1 MSNQTKNSLIT
12 VYITNHNYGKYIKQS
27 IDSVLNQTYQNFE
40 LIIIDDGSNDNSREI
55 IERYSKNKKVKII
68 YQKNKGLTVSNN
80 IARKISRGKY
90 ITRLDAD
97 DWLDPN
103 FLQIMLNTA
112 NKNKDCAIV
121 FCNYYLT
128 NSRGQVIDHFYR
140 HDFKKVKLMDQP
152 AHGACSLINVK
163 TLNEVGGYDEQLQC
177 HDGVDLWLK
186 LIGKYKV
193 KNVNLPLFFYR
204 QHGKSLTK
212 NVEKIFRTRDRILEK
227 HTKNK
232 KKYKKILAII
242 PVRGANY
249 SETLVALKKI
259 NKQPIIQKLIYELQ
273 KSLNVKKILVS
284 TPDKKI
290 LNFVSKK
297 FKKKVIIHKREHRL
311 ARLNTRIEDTL
322 KSSIKFYTRFNFI
335 SKCCLSISRN

>member
-1 MSNQTKNSLIT
+1 M
-12 VYITNHNYGKYIKQS
+12 
-27 IDSVLNQTYQNFE
+27 
-40 LIIIDDGSNDNSREI
+40 
-55 IERYSKNKKVKII
+55 
-68 YQKNKGLTVSNN
+68 
-80 IARKISRGKY
+80 
-90 ITRLDAD
+90 
-97 DWLDPN
+97 
-103 FLQIMLNTA
+103 
-112 NKNKDCAIV
+112 
-121 FCNYYLT
+121 
-128 NSRGQVIDHFYR
+128 
-140 HDFKKVKLMDQP
+140 
-152 AHGACSLINVK
+152 
-163 TLNEVGGYDEQLQC
+163 
-177 HDGVDLWLK
+177 WLK

-227 HTKNK
+227 NIKNK

-322 KSSIKFYTRFNFI
+322 KSSIKLMKSKNFTPDLILLVNVVCPFLETKNFESAINLIRIFETDEIIAVKKEYDNFYYHNGKGLRPFKDNKNLSLEKEEIYREIGGLRLIKPNRIGKKNNKIGHIFLDEKSAFRINSTQDLELLEAIENKRFKINYKI
-335 SKCCLSISRN
+335 K